1 MDQGIMVTIVIQSI
15 VFIGALSK
23 MFTDMKIKLRE
34 LDLRVR
40 TLEKSEDQI
49 GEKLNRIFDALQDI
63 KLELKD
69 KADIHFT
76 AKSGDV

>member
-1 MDQGIMVTIVIQSI
+1 MDQGILVTIVIQSI

-40 TLEKSEDQI
+40 TLEKKEDAI
-49 GEKLNRIFDALQDI
+49 GEKLTKIFDALQDI

-69 KADIHFT
+69 KADR
-76 AKSGDV
+76 

>member
-1 MDQGIMVTIVIQSI
+1 VTIVIQSI
-15 VFIGALSK
+15 VFVGALSK

-40 TLEKSEDQI
+40 NLEKREDEI
-49 GEKLNRIFDALQDI
+49 GDKLTKIFDALQDI

-69 KADIHFT
+69 KADRP
-76 AKSGDV
+76 

>member
-1 MDQGIMVTIVIQSI
+1 MLKTKVNGSGYHCDNSDSVHRVHRGI
-15 VFIGALSK
+15 SK

-40 TLEKSEDQI
+40 TLEKKEDEI
-49 GEKLNRIFDALQDI
+49 GEKLGKIFDALQDI

-69 KADIHFT
+69 KQDRQ
-76 AKSGDV
+76 

>member
-1 MDQGIMVTIVIQSI
+1 
-15 VFIGALSK
+15 

-40 TLEKSEDQI
+40 TLEKKEDEI
-49 GEKLNRIFDALQDI
+49 GEKLTKIFDALQDI

-69 KADIHFT
+69 KADRP
-76 AKSGDV
+76 

>member
-1 MDQGIMVTIVIQSI
+1 MDQGILVTIVIQSI

-40 TLEKSEDQI
+40 TLEKKEDEI
-49 GEKLNRIFDALQDI
+49 GEKLTKIFDALQDI

-69 KADIHFT
+69 KADRE
-76 AKSGDV
+76 

>member
-1 MDQGIMVTIVIQSI
+1 MDQGVMVTIVIQSI

-40 TLEKSEDQI
+40 TLEKIEDQI

-69 KADIHFT
+69 KADRQ
-76 AKSGDV
+76 

>member
-40 TLEKSEDQI
+40 TLEKKEDEI
-49 GEKLNRIFDALQDI
+49 GEKLTKIFDALQDI

-69 KADIHFT
+69 KADRQ
-76 AKSGDV
+76 

>member
-1 MDQGIMVTIVIQSI
+1 MEQGVIVTIVVQT
-15 VFIGALSK
+15 VAFVMALSK

-40 TLEKSEDQI
+40 TLEKKEDEI
-49 GEKLNRIFDALQDI
+49 GEKLGKIFEALQDI

-69 KADIHFT
+69 KADRI
-76 AKSGDV
+76 

>member
-1 MDQGIMVTIVIQSI
+1 MTIVIQSI
-15 VFIGALSK
+15 VFVGALSK

-40 TLEKSEDQI
+40 NLEKREDEI
-49 GEKLNRIFDALQDI
+49 GDKLTKIFDALQDI

-69 KADIHFT
+69 KADRP
-76 AKSGDV
+76 

>member
-1 MDQGIMVTIVIQSI
+1 MDNGIILTIIIQSI
-15 VFIGALSK
+15 VFVGALSK

-40 TLEKSEDQI
+40 TLEKKEDEI
-49 GEKLNRIFDALQDI
+49 GEKLTKIFDALQDI

-69 KADIHFT
+69 KVDRP
-76 AKSGDV
+76 

>member
-1 MDQGIMVTIVIQSI
+1 MDQGILVTIVIQSI

-40 TLEKSEDQI
+40 TLEKKEDEI
-49 GEKLNRIFDALQDI
+49 GEKLTKIFDALQDI

-69 KADIHFT
+69 KADRT
-76 AKSGDV
+76 

>member
-1 MDQGIMVTIVIQSI
+1 MDQGIIVTIVVQSI
-15 VFIGALSK
+15 VFVGALSK

-40 TLEKSEDQI
+40 TLEKKEDEI
-49 GEKLNRIFDALQDI
+49 GEKLTKIFDALQDI

-69 KADIHFT
+69 KVDRP
-76 AKSGDV
+76 

>member
-49 GEKLNRIFDALQDI
+49 GDKLTKIFDALQDI

-69 KADIHFT
+69 KADRQ
-76 AKSGDV
+76 

>member
-1 MDQGIMVTIVIQSI
+1 MDQGVLVTIVIQSI

-40 TLEKSEDQI
+40 TLEKKEDEI
-49 GEKLNRIFDALQDI
+49 GEKLTKIFDALQDI

-69 KADIHFT
+69 KADR
-76 AKSGDV
+76 

>member
-1 MDQGIMVTIVIQSI
+1 MEMDQGIMVTIVIQSI

-40 TLEKSEDQI
+40 TLEKKEDEI
-49 GEKLNRIFDALQDI
+49 GEKLTKIFDALNDI
-63 KLELKD
+63 KLDLKD
-69 KADIHFT
+69 KQDRQ
-76 AKSGDV
+76 

>member
-1 MDQGIMVTIVIQSI
+1 MEQEVIITIVIQTI
-15 VFIGALSK
+15 AFAMAFSK

-40 TLEKSEDQI
+40 NLEKKEDEI
-49 GEKLNRIFDALQDI
+49 GDKLGKIFDALQDI

-69 KADIHFT
+69 KADRQ
-76 AKSGDV
+76 

>member
-1 MDQGIMVTIVIQSI
+1 MDNSIVVTILIQS
-15 VFIGALSK
+15 VAFAGALSK

-40 TLEKSEDQI
+40 TLEKKEDEI
-49 GEKLNRIFDALQDI
+49 GEKLEKIFVALNDI

-69 KADIHFT
+69 KQDRP
-76 AKSGDV
+76 

>member
-1 MDQGIMVTIVIQSI
+1 MDQGIIVTIVIQSI

-40 TLEKSEDQI
+40 TLEKKEDEI
-49 GEKLNRIFDALQDI
+49 GEKLGKIFDALQDI
-63 KLELKD
+63 ILELKD
-69 KADIHFT
+69 KADRL
-76 AKSGDV
+76 

>member
-1 MDQGIMVTIVIQSI
+1 MEMDQGIMVTIVIQSI

-40 TLEKSEDQI
+40 TLEKKEDEI
-49 GEKLNRIFDALQDI
+49 GEKLTKIFDALQDI

-69 KADIHFT
+69 KADRQ
-76 AKSGDV
+76 

>member
-1 MDQGIMVTIVIQSI
+1 MNQGILVTIVIQSI

-40 TLEKSEDQI
+40 TLEKKEDEI
-49 GEKLNRIFDALQDI
+49 GEKLTKIFDALQDI

-69 KADIHFT
+69 KADRP
-76 AKSGDV
+76 

>member
-1 MDQGIMVTIVIQSI
+1 MDNSIVVTILIQS
-15 VFIGALSK
+15 VAFAGALSK

-40 TLEKSEDQI
+40 TLEKKEDEI
-49 GEKLNRIFDALQDI
+49 GEKLERIFNALNDI

-69 KADIHFT
+69 KQDR
-76 AKSGDV
+76 S

>member
-1 MDQGIMVTIVIQSI
+1 MDQGIMVTIVVQSI

-40 TLEKSEDQI
+40 TLEKKEDEI
-49 GEKLNRIFDALQDI
+49 GEKLTKIFDALQDI

-69 KADIHFT
+69 KADR
-76 AKSGDV
+76 

>member
-40 TLEKSEDQI
+40 TLEKKEDQI
-49 GEKLNRIFDALQDI
+49 GEKLNKIFDALQDI

-69 KADIHFT
+69 KADRQ
-76 AKSGDV
+76 

>member
-1 MDQGIMVTIVIQSI
+1 MDQGILVTIVVQSI

-40 TLEKSEDQI
+40 TLEKKEDEI
-49 GEKLNRIFDALQDI
+49 GEKLTKIFDALQDI

-69 KADIHFT
+69 KADR
-76 AKSGDV
+76 